1 MDFAAGALQAGA
13 KLGLLILREMNWL
26 GAGRVRGYLRLLAL
40 LNAAMVI
47 WLLATAHGGVD
58 ANGFLLGSDFISFW
72 TTGRML
78 ISGADPYDAAA
89 HIAAQRT
96 FFASTS
102 GYTAFFYPPSFLAL
116 CWPLGWLGYF
126 PALAAWLLATGAL
139 YVAAVRVWWREL
151 PVLARLGMP
160 LWLPHLAYPA
170 MVIVV
175 THGQTSW
182 LVAAL
187 LGTGLLLVR
196 RQPVLAGLCLG
207 LATVKPQFGVLVPLA
222 LIASREWKVVLVAAI
237 TALLLAGLS
246 AWAFGPQLWL
256 EWLAASA
263 RAEVA
268 MADGAV
274 GFGKMTSVFA
284 ALRLL
289 GAASVA
295 AYAVQALVAAMA
307 ATLVVI
313 HGWRR
318 GWRPGLAALV
328 LAGAPLATPFVLDY
342 DMVLLAFPM
351 LWLTGEGL
359 RSGFLPYEKLVL
371 LLAFVATAFARPLAL
386 NLSAPIMPLVLLA
399 FFAIVWRRATLRP
412 AAHCEEQPQLEGA

>member
-1 MDFAAGALQAGA
+1 M
-13 KLGLLILREMNWL
+13 
-26 GAGRVRGYLRLLAL
+26 
-40 LNAAMVI
+40 
-47 WLLATAHGGVD
+47 
-58 ANGFLLGSDFISFW
+58 
-72 TTGRML
+72 
-78 ISGADPYDAAA
+78 
-89 HIAAQRT
+89 
-96 FFASTS
+96 
-102 GYTAFFYPPSFLAL
+102 
-116 CWPLGWLGYF
+116 
-126 PALAAWLLATGAL
+126 
-139 YVAAVRVWWREL
+139 RVWWREL

-160 LWLPHLAYPA
+160 LWLPLLAYPA

-182 LVAAL
+182 LLAAL

-222 LIASREWKVVLVAAI
+222 LIASREWKVVLVAAS

-246 AWAFGPQLWL
+246 AWAFGPQLWV
-256 EWLAASA
+256 EWLDASA
-263 RAEVA
+263 RAQIA

-289 GAASVA
+289 GTASVA
-295 AYAVQALVAAMA
+295 AYAVQALVAAMVA
-307 ATLVVI
+307 ALVVT
-313 HGWRR
+313 HGWRK

-359 RSGFLPYEKLVL
+359 RGGFLPYEKLVL

-386 NLSAPIMPLVLLA
+386 NLSVPIMPLVLLA

-412 AAHCEEQPQLEGA
+412 AAHCEDQPQPEGA